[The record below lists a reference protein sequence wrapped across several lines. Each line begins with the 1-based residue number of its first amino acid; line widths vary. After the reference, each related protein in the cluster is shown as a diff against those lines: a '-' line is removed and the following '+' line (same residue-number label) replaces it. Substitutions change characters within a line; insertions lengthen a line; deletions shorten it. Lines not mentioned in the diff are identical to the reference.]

1 MLRSDRDSDCG
12 SGLVLNRLVLFLQ
25 VFTIRRLV
33 LDAAELVANELV
45 EALVLALAEVGAI
58 WEVAFESGV
67 FLHQSVQD

>member
-1 MLRSDRDSDCG
+1 MLDS
-12 SGLVLNRLVLFLQ
+12 LILFLQ
-25 VFTIRRLV
+25 VFFIRRLF

-45 EALVLALAEVGAI
+45 EALVLAFAEVGAI